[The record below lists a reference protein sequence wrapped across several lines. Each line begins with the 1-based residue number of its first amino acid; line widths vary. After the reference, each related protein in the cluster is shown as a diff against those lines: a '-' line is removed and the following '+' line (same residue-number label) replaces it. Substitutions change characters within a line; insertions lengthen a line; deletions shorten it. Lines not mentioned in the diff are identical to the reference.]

1 MNSENTKLLKSIQFG
16 VYFLL
21 GIAIAMIFLGGK

>member
-1 MNSENTKLLKSIQFG
+1 MNTENTKLLKSIQFG

-21 GIAIAMIFLGGK
+21 GIVIAMIFLHDK